1 MYSRLT
7 LKHLLLGSL
16 LSSSVKGNMHAKEVR
31 EQLEIAGQNYG
42 LEEEHD
48 SLRKLSVP
56 AELNVDFS
64 MFQGSWYD
72 CMHTTLMTFNGEP
85 ADKHIIEQVGC
96 DYGNLGNITKVG
108 NHTQTLMFDIHVLNH
123 CWFHDL
129 GGNGQK
135 PCPNDRLASDSRG
148 DGNVLV
154 KYSYKGIGSFAET
167 NKIEFFTDHTSI
179 KDEDGNWK
187 INFNRAKVE
196 NTDTMVCQTH
206 WKGIVCD
213 WKINE
218 YRTSTTKKLMKT
230 CTFKNGKCP
239 KKKYNEK
246 QCERNKWIWDVNA
259 ECLNVTMTTTVEDG
273 FVYDSF
279 GSYYLVKDTAQC
291 DVACGTEDP
300 ASPTVSPVAED
311 VKVFGCYRGG
321 QCGENGHG
329 CCDCSIK
336 SEQECADSGKDWTNK
351 PIWSDGCKEICTYN

>member
-16 LSSSVKGNMHAKEVR
+16 LSSSVNGNMHAKEVR

-218 YRTSTTKKLMKT
+218 YRTSTAEKLMET

-239 KKKYNEK
+239 KKTQNKK
-246 QCERNKWIWDVNA
+246 QCERKKWIWDVNA
-259 ECLNVTMTTTVEDG
+259 KCSNATTTTTVEDG

-300 ASPTVSPVAED
+300 TSPTVSPVAEN

-321 QCGENGHG
+321 QCGENAHG

-336 SEQECADSGKDWTNK
+336 SEQECADSGKDWTTK
-351 PIWSDGCKEICTYN
+351 PIWSGGCKEICTYN

>member
-16 LSSSVKGNMHAKEVR
+16 LSSSVNGNMHAKEVR

-218 YRTSTTKKLMKT
+218 YRTSTAEKLMKT

>member
-16 LSSSVKGNMHAKEVR
+16 LSSSVNGNMYAKEVR

-56 AELNVDFS
+56 AELSVDFS

-96 DYGNLGNITKVG
+96 DYGNIGNITKVG
-108 NHTQTLMFDIHVLNH
+108 NHTQTLMFDIYVLNH

-167 NKIEFFTDHTSI
+167 NKIDFFTDHTSI

-230 CTFKNGKCP
+230 CTHKNGECLKNKVND
-239 KKKYNEK
+239 KKKCKKNK
-246 QCERNKWIWDVNA
+246 KWIWDVNA
-259 ECLNVTMTTTVEDG
+259 KCSNATTTTTVEDG

-291 DVACGTEDP
+291 DACGTEDP
-300 ASPTVSPVAED
+300 
-311 VKVFGCYRGG
+311 
-321 QCGENGHG
+321 
-329 CCDCSIK
+329 
-336 SEQECADSGKDWTNK
+336 
-351 PIWSDGCKEICTYN
+351 

>member
-16 LSSSVKGNMHAKEVR
+16 LSSSVNGNMHAKEVR

-167 NKIEFFTDHTSI
+167 NKIEFFTDHSSI

-218 YRTSTTKKLMKT
+218 YRTSTTEKLMKT

-239 KKKYNEK
+239 KKTQNEK
-246 QCERNKWIWDVNA
+246 QCERKKWIWDVNA

-300 ASPTVSPVAED
+300 TSPTVSPVAED

>member
-1 MYSRLT
+1 M
-7 LKHLLLGSL
+7 G
-16 LSSSVKGNMHAKEVR
+16 
-31 EQLEIAGQNYG
+31 
-42 LEEEHD
+42 HD

-56 AELNVDFS
+56 AELSVDFS

-96 DYGNLGNITKVG
+96 DYGNIGNITKVG

-167 NKIEFFTDHTSI
+167 NKIYFFTDHTSI

-230 CTFKNGKCP
+230 CTHKNGKCM
-239 KKKYNEK
+239 KNKVNEK
-246 QCERNKWIWDVNA
+246 KCKKNKKWIWNVNA
-259 ECLNVTMTTTVEDG
+259 KCSNATTTTAVEDG

-291 DVACGTEDP
+291 DACGTEDP
-300 ASPTVSPVAED
+300 TSPTVSPVAED

-321 QCGENGHG
+321 QCGENNHG
-329 CCDCSIK
+329 CWIAQLSPNKSAQTLAKIGLRNQSGVTVVTEFAHTTRYCTFYFVCDNSLFIHIFAKLVCL
-336 SEQECADSGKDWTNK
+336 
-351 PIWSDGCKEICTYN
+351 